1 MARSGASRAGRP
13 AVRFGG
19 RPRVHLRKNDTVKV
33 IAGKDRGK
41 IARVLAVKPDR
52 GTAIVEGV
60 QFVKRHTRPN
70 PSRNIK
76 GGIVQKEGSIHV
88 SNLMVVCPECKAPTR
103 VARRILEDGS
113 KIRICKKCQGA
124 LDASK

>member
-1 MARSGASRAGRP
+1 MARSGASRAGGA
-13 AVRFGG
+13 AVRFGV

-41 IARVLAVKPDR
+41 IARVLAVKPER
-52 GTAIVEGV
+52 ATAIVEGV
-60 QFVKRHTRPN
+60 HFVKRHTRPN

-103 VARRILEDGS
+103 VARKILEDGS
-113 KIRICKKCQGA
+113 KIRVCKKCQGA